1 MDQNPQYTQKQIL
14 IFEGVLNLLSDGRP
28 IHELKVAE
36 IAEASGMGKSTA
48 YEYFSSK
55 EEIIRE
61 ALAYHMRENFRRMVQ
76 FVFEAKT
83 FEDILMNALDYLEE
97 SLEKRF
103 TGIFL
108 LMLSEH
114 QGKTDKGHYM
124 DPLMKS
130 KIDQVTLKE
139 LDKMLLIG
147 KREGSISEEIT
158 LDDLKMIV
166 LGFFSAYV
174 HELMPLKSIHCGIKV
189 EPDLRHENNE
199 EMIQRLRERTVRL
212 MLKTLS

>member
-1 MDQNPQYTQKQIL
+1 MDDQIQYSPKQIL
-14 IFEGVLNLLSDGRP
+14 IFEGVMNLLQEGRP

-139 LDKMLLIG
+139 LDKVLLIG

-174 HELMPLKSIHCGIKV
+174 HELLPLKSIHCGVERNEKPENSDEEIKS
-189 EPDLRHENNE
+189 LKR
-199 EMIQRLRERTVRL
+199 RTVRL
-212 MLKTLS
+212 MLKTLF